1 VLDIGRAALQHPDAK
16 PYIHDLLLSMALA
29 EVRHISKEVRNLYH
43 LFVAALLCLL
53 VLSRCFL
60 EVCNCKDWF
69 REEQGVPRI

>member
-29 EVRHISKEVRNLYH
+29 EVRHISKEVRNMYH

-53 VLSRCFL
+53 VLS
-60 EVCNCKDWF
+60 
-69 REEQGVPRI
+69 